1 LNRPG
6 WITGLAQ
13 QLYPDTD
20 AVHGSEN
27 GRLDVAHRTE
37 RRLPAHPGE
46 FATILPN
53 KMIFNQLGDVSTS
66 SYRDQI
72 NVFRK
77 PTIWKQ
83 TAGQCGAAEKHNSIR
98 EVPAQC
104 SQQMRNQMISTHLRT
119 SNSELFGNGQLFFRS
134 EHGQSPRKILA
145 KAPFRCC

>member
-1 LNRPG
+1 VARRGRSTRLSSRQQSRLSRNHERGGRRVGVSLDKRTLLNRPG

-20 AVHGSEN
+20 AIHGSEN

-46 FATILPN
+46 LATILLN
-53 KMIFNQLGDVSTS
+53 KMMFNQLGDVSTS

-77 PTIWKQ
+77 STIWKQ

-98 EVPAQC
+98 EVPAQR
-104 SQQMRNQMISTHLRT
+104 SQ
-119 SNSELFGNGQLFFRS
+119 
-134 EHGQSPRKILA
+134 
-145 KAPFRCC
+145 